1 MGSWLDRARNVRGVT
16 GTIMFL
22 EVSRRLERWIKN
34 EFAAGSAERVLGE
47 LRALP
52 DVSVAVR
59 TALSGYQRRW

>member
-1 MGSWLDRARNVRGVT
+1 
-16 GTIMFL
+16 MFL